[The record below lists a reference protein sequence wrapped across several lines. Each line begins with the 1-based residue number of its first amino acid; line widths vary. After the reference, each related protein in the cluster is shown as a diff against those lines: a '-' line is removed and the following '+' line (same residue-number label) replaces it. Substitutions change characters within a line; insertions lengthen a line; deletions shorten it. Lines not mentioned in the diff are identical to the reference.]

1 MMTEFYVGE
10 IVEFHVPGRMILGDG
25 TLVKIL
31 KITGEWAEVTTGC
44 GCWLEKLENLRKI
57 Q

>member
-1 MMTEFYVGE
+1 MTEFYVGE